1 MRVQAARIGKPHGIR
16 GEVTVQLLTDD
27 PETRFARGEV
37 LILDPA
43 SPLAPE
49 GTLTVAG
56 ARWNK
61 SILVL
66 RFEEVSDRNGAETL
80 RNHHLLI
87 DTEEAEETE
96 GYYEHELTGLAVYAV
111 DPEERARAGEDPARA
126 RLGEPVGTVTGL
138 QTLPTQDL
146 LAVTLADG
154 SESLVPFVAEIVPE
168 VDLEAGRIVITP
180 PPGLLELNREDADA
194 SRLAAEDGA
203 QDGDAQAG
211 GAPAGGEARLPAW
224 RGPREVRRQAG
235 RNVARD
241 FAHGRKPQ
249 RRAGRQGQARGRVL
263 KRPGSRRHVAHRHK
277 EHARGVRPPGA
288 ERVPGVQ
295 AGTGAARQRPHQ
307 GGGGRQRHAPPGW
320 CFRNCPVPGGSPH
333 DRRKGEAPDG
343 AACPARHVPTRG
355 PGALRCAATEDV
367 GPGPPAA
374 GARPETG
381 HRAAERGHSCV
392 VPVGAVPPA
401 QATRHRT
408 NSACFSASSS
418 RPSSSRPSDIRRV
431 YRL

>member
-37 LILDPA
+37 LILEPD
-43 SPLAPE
+43 SPLAPS

-66 RFEEVSDRNGAETL
+66 RFEEVSDRNGAEAL

-111 DPEERARAGEDPARA
+111 DPEEWARAGEDPARA
-126 RLGEPVGTVTGL
+126 RLGEPVGMVTGL

-211 GAPAGGEARLPAW
+211 GAQAGGAQDGE
-224 RGPREVRRQAG
+224 PR
-235 RNVARD
+235 
-241 FAHGRKPQ
+241 P
-249 RRAGRQGQARGRVL
+249 
-263 KRPGSRRHVAHRHK
+263 
-277 EHARGVRPPGA
+277 
-288 ERVPGVQ
+288 
-295 AGTGAARQRPHQ
+295 
-307 GGGGRQRHAPPGW
+307 
-320 CFRNCPVPGGSPH
+320 
-333 DRRKGEAPDG
+333 
-343 AACPARHVPTRG
+343 
-355 PGALRCAATEDV
+355 
-367 GPGPPAA
+367 
-374 GARPETG
+374 
-381 HRAAERGHSCV
+381 
-392 VPVGAVPPA
+392 
-401 QATRHRT
+401 
-408 NSACFSASSS
+408 
-418 RPSSSRPSDIRRV
+418 
-431 YRL
+431 

>member
-154 SESLVPFVAEIVPE
+154 SESLVPFVAEIVQRLTS
-168 VDLEAGRIVITP
+168 DDTVI
-180 PPGLLELNREDADA
+180 G
-194 SRLAAEDGA
+194 RLAMLR
-203 QDGDAQAG
+203 GDAVG
-211 GAPAGGEARLPAW
+211 CGLAPA
-224 RGPREVRRQAG
+224 
-235 RNVARD
+235 
-241 FAHGRKPQ
+241 
-249 RRAGRQGQARGRVL
+249 
-263 KRPGSRRHVAHRHK
+263 
-277 EHARGVRPPGA
+277 
-288 ERVPGVQ
+288 
-295 AGTGAARQRPHQ
+295 
-307 GGGGRQRHAPPGW
+307 
-320 CFRNCPVPGGSPH
+320 
-333 DRRKGEAPDG
+333 
-343 AACPARHVPTRG
+343 
-355 PGALRCAATEDV
+355 
-367 GPGPPAA
+367 PGPAPETAAAPAA
-374 GARPETG
+374 IT
-381 HRAAERGHSCV
+381 
-392 VPVGAVPPA
+392 
-401 QATRHRT
+401 
-408 NSACFSASSS
+408 
-418 RPSSSRPSDIRRV
+418 D
-431 YRL
+431 

>member
-37 LILDPA
+37 LILEPA
-43 SPLAPE
+43 SPLAPS

-111 DPEERARAGEDPARA
+111 DPEEWARAGEDPARA

-211 GAPAGGEARLPAW
+211 GAQAGGAQDGE
-224 RGPREVRRQAG
+224 PR
-235 RNVARD
+235 
-241 FAHGRKPQ
+241 P
-249 RRAGRQGQARGRVL
+249 
-263 KRPGSRRHVAHRHK
+263 
-277 EHARGVRPPGA
+277 
-288 ERVPGVQ
+288 
-295 AGTGAARQRPHQ
+295 
-307 GGGGRQRHAPPGW
+307 
-320 CFRNCPVPGGSPH
+320 
-333 DRRKGEAPDG
+333 
-343 AACPARHVPTRG
+343 
-355 PGALRCAATEDV
+355 
-367 GPGPPAA
+367 
-374 GARPETG
+374 
-381 HRAAERGHSCV
+381 
-392 VPVGAVPPA
+392 
-401 QATRHRT
+401 
-408 NSACFSASSS
+408 
-418 RPSSSRPSDIRRV
+418 
-431 YRL
+431 